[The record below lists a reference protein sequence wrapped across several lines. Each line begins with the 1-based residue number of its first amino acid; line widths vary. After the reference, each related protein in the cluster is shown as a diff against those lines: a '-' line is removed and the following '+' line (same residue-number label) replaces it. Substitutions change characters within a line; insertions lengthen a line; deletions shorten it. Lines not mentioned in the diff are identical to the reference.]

1 MSQLASNKL
10 PVLRTDDDR
19 RMHPYC
25 LDCKLKC
32 QETGKDWTRV
42 IRKCNGIYGDA
53 DFTELS
59 KTWGISINEVK
70 ELVSPAEWIYQ
81 NLGMTPFW
89 YQDRTL
95 RCTSVRRALR
105 WGRRTGKTET
115 IAAYI
120 LYVAFTNAKK
130 KILCITPG
138 KSQVKEINDRIFKFI
153 NDNPKLRSDVT
164 RSVQQPYYEIVFANE
179 SRIRFFVA
187 GTSGGSNAGV
197 QVRGQEADLIFID
210 EMDYLDDAATA
221 AILPILSDPSRDGN
235 PVEFIA
241 STTPDGSESI
251 FFKICNNDDY
261 KEFHYASSCRPD
273 WDDDKEAEARQNSK
287 TQSYYEHEYLAEWG
301 TKSDGVF
308 RRSDVLQAQEHY
320 RYFNDPGFG
329 TSVEWNEMK
338 PYPGHWTYIMGV
350 DWNGAGNG
358 TRICIV
364 GFDPTR
370 GKFILVYRQAISV
383 EEFSLSFAVQ
393 RMVEINRIWRCK
405 ATYIDA
411 GFGQMQDEVLR
422 GVGRAA
428 MIEQQAGRDY
438 QHADLMWAEDLH
450 AINFGGWITY
460 DTTEEGKN
468 VEKKIPI
475 KNYMVENFQRFF
487 EQRDFWFSRDDDDLK
502 QQLLGYYT
510 SRQSSRG
517 YPIYAADNEVGDH
530 DLDAV
535 MLSLFGFNQEMGGNM
550 HKRQSILDFAFIQHE
565 QLKQPNL
572 PDPMSSPLDYER
584 AKEEQEKNGSER
596 VGRRQIPK
604 RDITKSGDRAIPF
617 GDQLIVIKGARQPLS
632 RGRLGSGAIPKSR
645 TSFLKRGN
653 QRGNHGRR

>member
-1 MSQLASNKL
+1 MSESTNKNL
-10 PVLRTDDDR
+10 KVLRTDDDR

-32 QETGKDWTRV
+32 QETGKDWSRV
-42 IRKCNGIYGDA
+42 TRKCTGIYSDA
-53 DFTELS
+53 DFKELS
-59 KTWGISINEVK
+59 EARGIPVDEIK

-81 NLGMTPFW
+81 NLNMTPFW

-95 RCTSVRRALR
+95 RCTSIRRALR

-120 LYVAFTNAKK
+120 LYVAFTNARK

-153 NDNPKLRSDVT
+153 NDNPKLKSDVT

-187 GTSGGSNAGV
+187 GTSGGANAGV

-221 AILPILSDPSRDGN
+221 AILPILSDPSRDGT

-241 STTPDGSESI
+241 STTPCGSESS
-251 FFKICNNDDY
+251 FFKICHNDDY
-261 KEFHYASSCRPD
+261 KEFHYPSWCRPD
-273 WDDDKEAEARQNSK
+273 WDDEKEVEARQNSK
-287 TQSYYEHEYLAEWG
+287 TQSHYEHEYLAEWG

-308 RRSDVLQAQEHY
+308 RRFDVIQAQEHY
-320 RYFNDPGFG
+320 RYFGETGFG
-329 TSVEWNEMK
+329 VSVEWNEMK

-350 DWNGAGNG
+350 DWNGPNSNG
-358 TRICIV
+358 TRICVV

-370 GKFILVYRQAISV
+370 GKFILVYRQAVSV
-383 EEFSLSFAVQ
+383 EEFSLSFAVK

-405 ATYIDA
+405 AAYIDA
-411 GFGQMQDEVLR
+411 GFGQMQDETLR
-422 GVGRAA
+422 AIGRAA
-428 MIEQQAGRDY
+428 MIDQHAGRDY
-438 QHADLMWAEDLH
+438 DHADLMWAEDLH

-460 DTTEEGKN
+460 DTTEEGKA
-468 VEKKIPI
+468 VEKKIPT

-487 EQRDFWFSRDDDDLK
+487 EQRDFWFSRDDEEFK
-502 QQLLGYYT
+502 QQLLGYHT
-510 SRQSSRG
+510 PRQSARG
-517 YPIYAADNEVGDH
+517 YPIYVADSEVGDH

-535 MLSLFGFNQEMGGNM
+535 MLALFGFNQEMGGGV
-550 HKRQSILDFAFIQHE
+550 HKRRSILDFAFVEYE

-572 PDPMSSPLDYER
+572 PDPMSNPLDYER
-584 AKEEQEKNGSER
+584 AKEQQEKNGEER
-596 VGRRQIPK
+596 VGRRQIPN
-604 RDITKSGDRAIPF
+604 REITKSGDRGIPF
-617 GDQLIVIKGARQPLS
+617 GDQLVLIRGARRPVGK
-632 RGRLGSGAIPKSR
+632 GRAGSGAVPRSR
-645 TSFLKRGN
+645 TSFLRRGRN
-653 QRGNHGRR
+653 GRR